1 MDENRLVMEMEDFRH
16 LLFGYLNF
24 GFMLLQFGGNFNLVE
39 ISIWLSILS
48 VAGLVLHDLTLLGE
62 CLPFT

>member
-24 GFMLLQFGGNFNLVE
+24 GFMLLQFGGNFNLVVNFE
-39 ISIWLSILS
+39 SGWIGAI
-48 VAGLVLHDLTLLGE
+48 
-62 CLPFT
+62 